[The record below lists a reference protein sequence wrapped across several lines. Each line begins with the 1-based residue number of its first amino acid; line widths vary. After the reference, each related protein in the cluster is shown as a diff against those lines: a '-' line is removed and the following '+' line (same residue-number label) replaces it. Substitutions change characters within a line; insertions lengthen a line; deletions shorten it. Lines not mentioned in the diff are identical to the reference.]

1 MQIRTRLTLQ
11 FLLIGGVI
19 ILIASFAIYFSSA
32 NYRKTTFYESL
43 ENKAINTAKLLLEVD
58 EIGLD
63 LLKKIEKNNTVN
75 LYNEK
80 IIILNNLNEV
90 LFSSDYK
97 NEIFLN
103 NNFINRIRSNTKSTF
118 SYHNYD
124 ILGLKYQIQGE
135 QFIFI
140 AAATDIEGF
149 LKLKNLIFIL
159 IVVDLLCLILFF
171 IAGWINSERALKPM
185 SNVLSRVE
193 EISISSL
200 NLRVP
205 EGNGT
210 DEIAKLAKTF
220 NKMLSRLEQ
229 SFLVQKD
236 FISNASH
243 ELRTPLTSIKGQ
255 IDVLLMK
262 ERTGMDYKVAM
273 ESVLEDITSLIT
285 LSNQL
290 LMIARTSTENLDNL
304 NNAVRIDEV
313 IWQARDEIKKYN
325 KDYHININISESLTE
340 IDQMIVKGDE
350 YLLKTAVSN
359 IIDNACKYSDNH
371 SVNVT
376 LKSTDSS
383 IILIFEDSGI
393 GIIAGEISKIF
404 DPFYRGS
411 NAITYPGSGIGLQL
425 TNQIIQNH
433 GGKISV
439 SSKLNQG
446 TTFTVSL
453 PSVA

>member
-11 FLLIGGVI
+11 FLLIGGAI

-32 NYRKTTFYESL
+32 SYRKTSFYGSL

-97 NEIFLN
+97 NEILLN

-118 SYHNYD
+118 SYNNYD
-124 ILGLKYQIQGE
+124 ILGLKYQIKGE

-159 IVVDLLCLILFF
+159 VIVDLLCLILFF
-171 IAGWINSERALKPM
+171 IAGWINSGRALKPM
-185 SNVLSRVE
+185 SDVLYRVE
-193 EISISSL
+193 KISISSL

-220 NKMLSRLEQ
+220 NKMLSRLES

-255 IDVLLMK
+255 IDVILMK
-262 ERTGMDYKVAM
+262 ERSGKEYKVAL

-290 LMIARTSTENLDNL
+290 LLIARTSAENLDNL
-304 NNAVRIDEV
+304 NKAVRIDEV
-313 IWQARDEIKKYN
+313 IWQVREETKKYN
-325 KDYHININISESLTE
+325 SNYHVNINIGESLTE

-350 YLLKTAVSN
+350 YLLKTAISN
-359 IIDNACKYSDNH
+359 IVDNACKYSDNH
-371 SVNVT
+371 TVNIT
-376 LKSTDSS
+376 LKNSESS
-383 IILIFEDSGI
+383 IILIFQDSGI
-393 GIIAGEISKIF
+393 GISEKEINKIF

-411 NAITYPGSGIGLQL
+411 NVITYPGSGIGLQL
-425 TNQIIQNH
+425 ANQIIQNH
-433 GGKISV
+433 RGKIYV
-439 SSKLNQG
+439 SSKINQG
-446 TTFTVSL
+446 TTFTISL